1 PRQRLRLQHS
11 ADAVHGPFVGQVHR
25 DLRRLHLRLPRV
37 TASLRQMLDGCSYAT
52 LKEWGLLKIC
62 PRWLVAAVET
72 NELVRVRCCVARR
85 SPVAAH
91 VSHGRRISVRESGG
105 ARVGAREA
113 APGAS

>member
-1 PRQRLRLQHS
+1 M
-11 ADAVHGPFVGQVHR
+11 
-25 DLRRLHLRLPRV
+25 

-91 VSHGRRISVRESGG
+91 VSSGVRWDPRWCTIGSARSELSTTLCAAQGDG
-105 ARVGAREA
+105 RVGGERDEK
-113 APGAS
+113 